1 MARPAV
7 IALVHRPWALY
18 SHRCRARDHSDAFLA
33 LVHDRPGG
41 LEVGLRFQD
50 DAGPNADFG
59 DPILAVDVFQQA
71 FGGALISRKLY
82 AFALGQRH
90 ERQHQAGI
98 QRADQQ
104 LFGAPDARLSLEF
117 RRAAD
122 VHFGLA
128 GCGRPAA
135 ASTVPDQAVVIA
147 EGLVCFLS
155 FHVSLQDWSWVAP
168 ERKIVDAE

>member
-7 IALVHRPWALY
+7 IDAVHRPWVLY
-18 SHRCRARDHSDAFLA
+18 SCRRRARDHSGAFLS
-33 LVHDRPGG
+33 H
-41 LEVGLRFQD
+41 E
-50 DAGPNADFG
+50 
-59 DPILAVDVFQQA
+59 
-71 FGGALISRKLY
+71 LY
-82 AFALGQRH
+82 SFALGQRH
-90 ERQHQAGI
+90 ERQHQAAI

-104 LFGAPDARLSLEF
+104 LLGAPDARLALEF
-117 RRAAD
+117 RRTAD

-128 GCGRPAA
+128 GRRRPAA

-168 ERKIVDAE
+168 ER